1 MRTDNSIGR
10 MVRRLP
16 HGTIISVNRGVRRH
30 VRQAPR
36 LVEHPMQVRSFA
48 VIGFWVVVLG
58 QTPVNGAET
67 LLPGF
72 ARTEQFDEQVR
83 WTRLPSGVRVFV
95 DAPVRLQA
103 AKRRLV
109 IFATPNGNTLEQ
121 TLGCAADKDIDCRF
135 DIQHVA
141 AQIRRLREITPDED
155 ILLVVVQAPQLSWP
169 AFRQQQAEAGE
180 IIRDLVANLIREFA
194 ADRVDL
200 TCHSGGGSF
209 VHGWIEAVDAIPG
222 TIARIAFLD
231 ANYSYS
237 DQKHA
242 DKLLAWL
249 NGSPSRRL
257 IVIAYDDREITFNGK
272 KVVGPDGGTFRA
284 TERLLARIR
293 KDFPLTEAELGLFR
307 RTTALDGQV
316 QVFVHPNPESKILHT
331 ALVGEMN
338 GLLQS
343 LTVAGPQENAW
354 GQFGGPRAYTA
365 WVQAAPF
372 AESKPPAA
380 VVASD
385 VPERSLPL
393 PPRPADAVTG
403 SEFYRRVADLDRVSR
418 ETAVVREITHG
429 NVPEFLRRLVPI
441 RVAATD
447 ATGQSHSAVY
457 YVMSDYLAVGSD
469 ADFFRLPLTPYTGS
483 LLADK
488 LQASLITTKI
498 SDDIFAAAIRNAPP
512 RPLTEN
518 RDAVAT
524 FFEHHRLIE
533 KQFAGQP
540 PGPLTAGIKKDVV
553 LSNRLREKPH
563 KVAIY
568 GWHQPDGLPIQ
579 SLYVGH
585 VDWYLDYS
593 HGVRLMGRQMVVDGE
608 TRDVIDVLKDPR
620 LHGLVSSEGMVN
632 IGEVRTVAAWRP

>member
-1 MRTDNSIGR
+1 MQ
-10 MVRRLP
+10 RL
-16 HGTIISVNRGVRRH
+16 
-30 VRQAPR
+30 
-36 LVEHPMQVRSFA
+36 SFA
-48 VIGFWVVVLG
+48 ILG
-58 QTPVNGAET
+58 LCIVALGLTSADAAET

-72 ARTEQFDEQVR
+72 SRTAQFDEQIH
-83 WTRLPSGVRVFV
+83 WTRLPSGVRLFV

-121 TLGCAADKDIDCRF
+121 TLGCAAAKELDWRF

-141 AQIRRLREITPDED
+141 AQVRRLREVTPGED
-155 ILLVVVQAPQLSWP
+155 VVLAVVQAPELSWP
-169 AFRQQQAEAGE
+169 AFRQQQPDAGE
-180 IIRDLVANLIREFA
+180 IIHKLVTELTREFA
-194 ADRVDL
+194 PEQVDL
-200 TCHSGGGSF
+200 ACHSGGGSF
-209 VHGWIEAVDAIPG
+209 LHGFVEAVDAIPA
-222 TIARIAFLD
+222 TIERIAFLD

-237 DQKHA
+237 DEKHA
-242 DKLLAWL
+242 GKLLAWL
-249 NGSPSRRL
+249 KGSPSRRL
-257 IVIAYDDREITFNGK
+257 VVIAYDDREITFNGK

-284 TERLLARIR
+284 TDRLLARFR
-293 KDFPLTEAELGLFR
+293 KELPLTETEFGPFR

-316 QVFVHPNPESKILHT
+316 QVIVHSNPENRILHT

-343 LTVAGPQENAW
+343 LTVAGRQENAW

-365 WVQAAPF
+365 WVQSAPF
-372 AESKPPAA
+372 AEPQLPAA
-380 VVASD
+380 VVAND

-393 PPRPADAVTG
+393 PPRPADGITG
-403 SEFYRRVADLDRVSR
+403 SEFYQQIAALDRVSR
-418 ETAVVREITHG
+418 EAAVVREITRG
-429 NVPEFLRRLVPI
+429 NIPEFLRRLVPI

-447 ATGQSHSAVY
+447 ATGQSRSAVY
-457 YVMSDYLAVGSD
+457 YVTSDYLAVGSD
-469 ADFFRLPLTPYTGS
+469 ADFFRLPLTPYTGAI
-483 LLADK
+483 LAGK

-498 SDDIFAAAIRNAPP
+498 SDDIFAAAIRKAPP

-518 RDAVAT
+518 RDAPAT

-533 KQFAGQP
+533 EQLRGQP

-553 LSNRLREKPH
+553 LGNRLREKPH

-568 GWHQPDGLPIQ
+568 GWHYPDGRPIQ

-593 HGVRLMGRQMVVDGE
+593 HGVRLMARQMHVDGE
-608 TRDVIDVLKDPR
+608 MRDVVEVLKDPR
-620 LHGLVSSEGMVN
+620 LHGLLSDEGVL
-632 IGEVRTVAAWRP
+632 EVEDVRKAADWRP

>member
-1 MRTDNSIGR
+1 
-10 MVRRLP
+10 
-16 HGTIISVNRGVRRH
+16 
-30 VRQAPR
+30 
-36 LVEHPMQVRSFA
+36 MQVRSFA

-67 LLPGF
+67 LLTGF

-83 WTRLPSGVRVFV
+83 WSRLPSGVRVFV
-95 DAPVRLQA
+95 DAPLRLQA
-103 AKRRLV
+103 AKRRFV

-121 TLGCAADKDIDCRF
+121 TLGCAVAKDLDWRF

-141 AQIRRLREITPDED
+141 AQVRGLREVTPDED
-155 ILLVVVQAPQLSWP
+155 ILLAVVQAPQLSWP
-169 AFRQQQAEAGE
+169 AFRHQRPEAGE
-180 IIRDLVANLIREFA
+180 IVRDLVANLTREFA
-194 ADRVDL
+194 ADHVDL
-200 TCHSGGGSF
+200 ACHSGGGSL
-209 VHGWIEAVDAIPG
+209 VHGLIEAVDAIPG
-222 TIARIAFLD
+222 TIERIAFLD

-257 IVIAYDDREITFNGK
+257 IVIAYDDREIMLNGK
-272 KVVGPDGGTFRA
+272 NVVGPDGGTFRA
-284 TERLLARIR
+284 TDRLLARVR
-293 KDFPLTEAELGLFR
+293 KECPLTESELGPFR

-316 QVFVHPNPESKILHT
+316 QVFIHPNPENKILHT

-343 LTVAGPQENAW
+343 LTVAGPRENAW
-354 GQFGGPRAYTA
+354 GRFGGPRAYTA
-365 WVQAAPF
+365 CVQTVPF
-372 AESKPPAA
+372 TEPMLPTA
-380 VVASD
+380 VVAND
-385 VPERSLPL
+385 VPGRSLPL

-403 SEFYRRVADLDRVSR
+403 SEFYRQVADLDRTTR
-418 ETAVVREITHG
+418 EAAVVREITRG
-429 NVPEFLRRLVPI
+429 NIPEFLRRLIPI

-457 YVMSDYLAVGSD
+457 FVMSDYLAVGSD

-498 SDDIFAAAIRNAPP
+498 SDDIFAAASRRVPP

-518 RDAVAT
+518 RDALAT

-533 KQFAGQP
+533 KQFEGQP

-553 LSNRLREKPH
+553 VSNRLREKPH

-568 GWHQPDGLPIQ
+568 GWHQPDGRPIQ
-579 SLYVGH
+579 TLYVGH

-593 HGVRLMGRQMVVDGE
+593 HGVRLMGRQMLVDEEAGE
-608 TRDVIDVLKDPR
+608 VIDMLKDPR
-620 LHGLVSSEGMVN
+620 LHVLLSDEGVIDME
-632 IGEVRTVAAWRP
+632 EVQKAADWRP